1 MAKLKEKRMKKKV
14 LALVLCLA
22 LVTALVIGLV
32 ACNPEKER
40 KVEFQPIAKEDIKIG
55 LICLHDDKSTY
66 DKNFIDAMKEA
77 VKNLGLKD
85 SQLIIKT
92 GIPETGECY
101 DAAVE
106 LVESGCN
113 IIFGDSFGHESHLMR
128 AAEEFTN
135 VRFFHATGTKAH
147 TEKLGNYFNAF
158 ASIYEGRYLAG
169 VAAGL
174 KLAELYG
181 NGDGSKV
188 SAENAKI
195 GYVGAFPYA
204 EVKSGYTAFFL
215 GVRSVVPAA
224 TMDVKFTGRWYDEQI
239 EKTTAEALIKGGC
252 KLISQHADS
261 MGAPTACKEA
271 NIPNVTYNVST
282 EKECRGTYIVGS
294 RINWAPYFEFMVN
307 SAINN
312 TEIPYDWTGTVDG
325 SSVELL
331 ELGSAAAEGTQAKL
345 DEVAKKLKDGTLNVF
360 DTKSFTV
367 GGKEVTTFMADVDDD
382 GTFTADTEVIKD
394 GVLME
399 SKFRSAPYFTLDIDG
414 ITTLK

>member
-1 MAKLKEKRMKKKV
+1 MKKKV

-32 ACNPEKER
+32 ACNPETER
-40 KVEFQPIAKEDIKIG
+40 KVEFQPIAKDDIKIG

-77 VKNLGLKD
+77 VKTLGLKD

-92 GIPETGECY
+92 GIPETAECY
-101 DAAVE
+101 DAAAE
-106 LVESGCN
+106 LVEKGCN
-113 IIFGDSFGHESHLMR
+113 IIFGDSFGHETHLMR

-169 VAAGL
+169 VAAGM

-181 NGDGSKV
+181 NGDGAKV

-224 TMDVKFTGRWYDEQI
+224 TMDVKFTGSWYDEAT
-239 EKTTAEALIKGGC
+239 EKATAEALIKGGC

-271 NIPNVTYNVST
+271 KIPNVTYNVST
-282 EKECRGTYIVGS
+282 EKDCKGTYIVGS

-312 TEIPYDWTGTVDG
+312 TEIPYDWTGTVDTK
-325 SSVELL
+325 SVELL
-331 ELGSAAAEGTQAKL
+331 ELGSAAAAGTQAKL
-345 DEVAKKLKDGTLNVF
+345 DEVAAKLKAGTLNVF
-360 DTKSFTV
+360 DTNSFTV
-367 GGKEVTTFMADVDDD
+367 KGKKVESFVADVDDD
-382 GTFTADTEVIKD
+382 GTFSADTEVIKD
-394 GVLME
+394 GVLWE

-414 ITTLK
+414 ITTLN

>member
-1 MAKLKEKRMKKKV
+1 
-14 LALVLCLA
+14 
-22 LVTALVIGLV
+22 
-32 ACNPEKER
+32 
-40 KVEFQPIAKEDIKIG
+40 
-55 LICLHDDKSTY
+55 
-66 DKNFIDAMKEA
+66 
-77 VKNLGLKD
+77 
-85 SQLIIKT
+85 
-92 GIPETGECY
+92 
-101 DAAVE
+101 
-106 LVESGCN
+106 
-113 IIFGDSFGHESHLMR
+113 
-128 AAEEFTN
+128 
-135 VRFFHATGTKAH
+135 
-147 TEKLGNYFNAF
+147 
-158 ASIYEGRYLAG
+158 
-169 VAAGL
+169 
-174 KLAELYG
+174 
-181 NGDGSKV
+181 
-188 SAENAKI
+188 
-195 GYVGAFPYA
+195 
-204 EVKSGYTAFFL
+204 
-215 GVRSVVPAA
+215 
-224 TMDVKFTGRWYDEQI
+224 MDVKFTGSWYDEQI

-325 SSVELL
+325 GSVELL

>member
-32 ACNPEKER
+32 ACNPEE
-40 KVEFQPIAKEDIKIG
+40 ETNGIKIG

-77 VKNLGLKD
+77 VKNLGMKD
-85 SQLIIKT
+85 SQLVIKT
-92 GIPETGECY
+92 GIPEDAKCY

-106 LVESGCN
+106 LVEEGCD
-113 IIFGDSFGHESHLMR
+113 IIFGDSFGHETHLMR
-128 AAEEFTN
+128 AAEEFPN

-169 VAAGL
+169 VAAGM

-188 SAENAKI
+188 SAANAKI

-204 EVKSGYTAFFL
+204 EVKSGYTSFFL

-224 TMDVKFTGRWYDEQI
+224 TMDVKFTGSWYNEAT
-239 EKTTAEALIKGGC
+239 EKTTAEALIEGGC

-261 MGAPTACKEA
+261 MGAPTACKEKG
-271 NIPNVTYNVST
+271 IPNVTYNVST
-282 EKECRGTYIVGS
+282 EKDCKGTYIVGS
-294 RINWAPYFEFMVN
+294 RINWAPYYKFIVE
-307 SAINN
+307 STINN
-312 TEIPYDWTGTVDG
+312 TKIPYDWTGTVESG
-325 SSVELL
+325 SVELL
-331 ELGSAAAEGTQAKL
+331 ELGSAAAAGTKAKL
-345 DEVAKKLKDGTLNVF
+345 DEVAAKLKAGTLNVF

-367 GGKEVTTFMADVDDD
+367 GGKEVTSFMADVDDD
-382 GTFTADTEVIKD
+382 GTFSADTEVIKD

-414 ITTLK
+414 ITILN

>member
-32 ACNPEKER
+32 ACNPETER
-40 KVEFQPIAKEDIKIG
+40 KVEFQPIAKDDIKIG

-77 VKNLGLKD
+77 VKTLGLKD

-92 GIPETGECY
+92 GIPETAECY
-101 DAAVE
+101 DAAAE
-106 LVESGCN
+106 LVEKGCN
-113 IIFGDSFGHESHLMR
+113 IIFGDSFGHETHLMR

-169 VAAGL
+169 VAAGM

-181 NGDGSKV
+181 NGDGAKV

-224 TMDVKFTGRWYDEQI
+224 TMDVKFTGSWYDEAT
-239 EKTTAEALIKGGC
+239 EKATAEALIKGGC

-271 NIPNVTYNVST
+271 KIPNVTYNVST
-282 EKECRGTYIVGS
+282 EKDCKGTYIVGS

-312 TEIPYDWTGTVDG
+312 TEIPYDWTGTVDTK
-325 SSVELL
+325 SVELL
-331 ELGSAAAEGTQAKL
+331 ELGSAAAAGTQAKL
-345 DEVAKKLKDGTLNVF
+345 DEVAAKLKAGTLNVF
-360 DTKSFTV
+360 DTNNFTV
-367 GGKEVTTFMADVDDD
+367 KGKKVESFMADVDDD
-382 GTFTADTEVIKD
+382 GTFSADTEVIKD
-394 GVLME
+394 GVLWE

-414 ITTLK
+414 ITTLN